1 MVKGFLV
8 NVGVSPQFPLGE
20 TLKWYLKSSKI
31 IEDFED
37 SCIKFQ
43 ISEKGAPFSF
53 KIFLLSRKGVL
64 LFLGVFSGFLIWAFW
79 SLDIIV
85 YLKEVLFFD

>member
-31 IEDFED
+31 IEDFEN

-43 ISEKGAPFSF
+43 IF
-53 KIFLLSRKGVL
+53 KEGGPIF
-64 LFLGVFSGFLIWAFW
+64 I
-79 SLDIIV
+79 
-85 YLKEVLFFD
+85 

>member
-43 ISEKGAPFSF
+43 ISEKGALFHLKYFYYHEKEFSF
-53 KIFLLSRKGVL
+53 F
-64 LFLGVFSGFLIWAFW
+64 
-79 SLDIIV
+79 
-85 YLKEVLFFD
+85 